1 MDAPFTMEEMKRA
14 IARAGITSPGKNE
27 ICYIMLK
34 HLGVLA
40 SIKLLGFYNEI
51 WEKGKLPTGWKE
63 SVIIPIRKPG
73 KDPSNPKNYR
83 PIALTS
89 HIGKIMERMITERIA
104 FYLESRGIPSS
115 HQSGFRRGR
124 GTMDPIICLETE
136 VKKDQVNKESVMAV
150 FFDVEKAY
158 DMVWKEGIMI
168 KLDMIGYNR

>member
-1 MDAPFTMEEMKRA
+1 M
-14 IARAGITSPGKNE
+14 
-27 ICYIMLK
+27 
-34 HLGVLA
+34 
-40 SIKLLGFYNEI
+40 
-51 WEKGKLPTGWKE
+51 
-63 SVIIPIRKPG
+63 IIPIRKPG

-104 FYLESRGIPSS
+104 FFLESRGILSS

-158 DMVWKEGIMI
+158 DMVWKEALMI
-168 KLDMIGYNR
+168 KLDMIGITGRTYNWIKGFWFDRFIQVRIGKFLSGRYMAENGTPAAS